1 MPSPETILPLSGMF
15 RRCVLIS
22 NRHGLELRA
31 VAAGELHADGP
42 AAVRRSR
49 TAAPPVHLVRLPDL
63 SWSPKCLVAASL
75 LLLIR
80 IWQPL
85 VSRGYPPFQD
95 AEPIVVCTHDRY
107 DLRWEVK
114 LSAVQK
120 MAETFADIVQ
130 AALAAPPENPDE
142 DVVANISALYT
153 AEAAGEGGQAV
164 ETLLT
169 PVGNVGGYS
178 GVGRCSNGC
187 AVGWS
192 LHDIWPGAN
201 TMYCSV
207 LHQTLW
213 RECKTSNR
221 QSPTRTAG
229 KHMTSDSDFAH
240 VSPDAGTAYIVMLAI
255 DSLLAIV
262 GGLEALTLEAVTAP
276 DGAAGKR
283 SS

>member
-1 MPSPETILPLSGMF
+1 MF
-15 RRCVLIS
+15 RRSVLIS

-63 SWSPKCLVAASL
+63 FWSPICLVAASL

-80 IWQPL
+80 IWQPR

-120 MAETFADIVQ
+120 IAETFADIVQ
-130 AALAAPPENPDE
+130 AALAVPPENPDE

-169 PVGNVGGYS
+169 PVGNVGEYS
-178 GVGRCSNGC
+178 GVGRCSDVLS
-187 AVGWS
+187 A
-192 LHDIWPGAN
+192 GAS
-201 TMYCSV
+201 MLYGPA
-207 LHQTLW
+207 
-213 RECKTSNR
+213 
-221 QSPTRTAG
+221 PTQCTALFSIKSSGDSAKQAIDSHANATAG

-240 VSPDAGTAYIVMLAI
+240 ASPDAGTAYIVMLAI

-262 GGLEALTLEAVTAP
+262 GGLEALTLEAITAL
-276 DGAAGKR
+276 DGAAGKLFLTLLGR
-283 SS
+283 RRLE